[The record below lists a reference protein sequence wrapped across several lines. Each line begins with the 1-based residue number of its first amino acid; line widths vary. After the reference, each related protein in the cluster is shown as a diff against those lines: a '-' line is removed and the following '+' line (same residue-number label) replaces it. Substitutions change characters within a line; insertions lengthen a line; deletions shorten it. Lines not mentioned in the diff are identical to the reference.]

1 MATRAVPFA
10 FVLIACALA
19 SATVAGAQKSAEPTR
34 GDPAAANAALTTP
47 IEFYLAHGDAN
58 ACGPGCSE
66 WIAAEGKIDVGAT
79 DRFRQ
84 LLRKLGDRRPPI
96 YFHSPGGK
104 VTDALELGRLIRDK
118 KFEVSVGHTVP
129 LGCGSDK
136 QSVNSCEAR
145 KRAVQTVEA
154 EISST
159 AYMCNSSC
167 VYALA
172 GGAVRRVPPWVKLG
186 IHDLGVD
193 PNSSLPRGV
202 SLTTVMRL
210 SHARVRSYLR
220 AMGIDDALF
229 SAAVATPFESIRL
242 VQRDEIVRFGIDRRE
257 FGETMWQY
265 SDEPVAQI
273 RKLFFVRTDGDQPH
287 YVDGMIQV
295 GCNAGGGMVLVLARQ
310 QLGSDTDSSGA
321 GSPAASIAVNGKQVS
336 LNRVKSTS
344 FYVRS
349 GWVAINTLDTVGD
362 GVTIELPGSE
372 LGRKELGNVTLTM
385 DGYSAAYAKLR
396 PHCAARPREAKDVSA
411 ADAQAAMRLVAQL
424 PHSKQAVDD
433 PRTAA
438 WLSQLSQSK
447 GAPPAASAAPVKTST
462 PTSGEGSQA
471 LELARAAAAE
481 QRSRLDF
488 LFDLAPDCSS
498 AGKPVVRVLEQPQH
512 GTLAI
517 ENGQAFTDFP
527 QDDRR
532 AACNTKQSD
541 GTLVFYQPSADYRG
555 ADSITLSVTSS
566 VTGTLK
572 RHYAIDVK

>member
-1 MATRAVPFA
+1 MATRAIPFA

-19 SATVAGAQKSAEPTR
+19 GATVAGAQKSAEPTR

-66 WIAAEGKIDVGAT
+66 WIAAEGKIDGGAT

-96 YFHSPGGK
+96 FFHSPGGK
-104 VTDALELGRLIRDK
+104 LTDALELGQLIRAK
-118 KFEVSVGHTVP
+118 KFEVSVGYTVP
-129 LGCGSDK
+129 LGCDSDK
-136 QSVNSCEAR
+136 KSVNSCAAR
-145 KRAVQTVEA
+145 KRVGPAVEA
-154 EISST
+154 EISAT
-159 AYMCNSSC
+159 IYACNSGC

-172 GGAVRRVPPWVKLG
+172 GGAVRLVPPWVKLG
-186 IHDLGVD
+186 IHDMGVD
-193 PNSSLPRGV
+193 PNTPVPRGASV
-202 SLTTVMRL
+202 TAAIRSI
-210 SHARVRSYLR
+210 HARLRNYLH

-229 SAAVATPFESIRL
+229 SASLATPFQSVRFL
-242 VQRDEIVRFGIDRRE
+242 QRDEIVRFGIDRRE
-257 FGETMWQY
+257 LGETVWRLTDD
-265 SDEPVAQI
+265 SASKI
-273 RKLFFVRTDGDQPH
+273 RKLFFVRTDGDH
-287 YVDGMIQV
+287 YVDGAIEV
-295 GCNAGGGMVLVLARQ
+295 GCYFDGGMYLALARQ
-310 QLGSDTDSSGA
+310 QLGSDGDSSGA
-321 GSPAASIAVNGKQVS
+321 GSPAASIVINGKQVT
-336 LNRVKSTS
+336 LNRVGFGGLYS
-344 FYVRS
+344 RS
-349 GWVAINTLDTVGD
+349 GWMAIDTLDAVGD
-362 GVTIELPGSE
+362 SATIELPGSA
-372 LGRKELGNVTLTM
+372 LGRKDLGNVTLTL
-385 DGYSAAYAKLR
+385 DGSSTAYAKLR
-396 PHCAARPREAKDVSA
+396 PHCSAGPRQPKNTSA
-411 ADAQAAMRLVAQL
+411 ADAQAAMRVAAQS
-424 PHSKQAVDD
+424 PDSKQAVGD

-438 WLSQLSQSK
+438 LLSQLLQSK
-447 GAPPAASAAPVKTST
+447 GAPPGT
-462 PTSGEGSQA
+462 
-471 LELARAAAAE
+471 LELTRAATAE

-527 QDDRR
+527 QDDQR
-532 AACNTKQSD
+532 ATCNARQSD

>member
-1 MATRAVPFA
+1 MATRAIPFV

-19 SATVAGAQKSAEPTR
+19 SATVAVAQKPPEPKR
-34 GDPAAANAALTTP
+34 GDPAAPLAALTTP

-66 WIAAEGKIDVGAT
+66 WIAAEGKIDAGAA

-96 YFHSPGGK
+96 FFHSPGGK
-104 VTDALELGRLIRDK
+104 VNDALELGRLIRDK
-118 KFEVSVGHTVP
+118 KFAVSVGQTVP
-129 LGCGSDK
+129 LDCDK
-136 QSVNSCEAR
+136 QSANACEAR
-145 KRAVQTVEA
+145 KRAGQAVEA
-154 EISST
+154 EISAT
-159 AYMCNSSC
+159 AYACNSSC

-186 IHDLGVD
+186 IHDIGVD
-193 PNSSLPRGV
+193 PNAKVPRGV
-202 SLTTVMRL
+202 ALTTVMRL
-210 SHARVRSYLR
+210 SHASVRNYLR

-229 SAAVATPFESIRL
+229 AAAVATPFESIKL
-242 VQRDEIVRFGIDRRE
+242 VQRDDIVRFGIDRRE
-257 FGETMWQY
+257 FGEAVWRY

-273 RKLFFVRTDGDQPH
+273 RKLFFARTDGDQPH

-295 GCNAGGGMVLVLARQ
+295 GCNAGGGMFLVLARQ

-321 GSPAASIAVNGKQVS
+321 GPPTATMTVDGKRVS
-336 LNRVKSTS
+336 LTRVKSTS
-344 FYVRS
+344 FYIRS
-349 GWVAINTLDTVGD
+349 GWMAINALDTVGD
-362 GVTIELPGSE
+362 GATIELPGSE

-385 DGYSAAYAKLR
+385 DGYAAAYAKLR
-396 PHCAARPREAKDVSA
+396 PRCFGQIGDRAAVPWRGDPRA
-411 ADAQAAMRLVAQL
+411 AALVAQM

-433 PRTAA
+433 PRTAT

-447 GAPPAASAAPVKTST
+447 GAPPAASAAPVKAST
-462 PTSGEGSQA
+462 PASGEASQT
-471 LELARAAAAE
+471 LELARPAAAE
-481 QRSRLDF
+481 QKSRLDF

-512 GTLAI
+512 GTLSI

-532 AACNTKQSD
+532 AACNARQSD

-555 ADSITLSVTSS
+555 ADSITLSVTLP
-566 VTGTLK
+566 VVGNLK